1 MKRFVWASIIF
12 VMALLFQVGSVAAE
26 QSFAYQTN
34 VDGTI
39 SITRYSGQAGEVNIP
54 SQIDGQM
61 VTAIADEAF
70 MNNGLL
76 VSVIVPEGVVSIG
89 RSSFQGSYNLA
100 AISLPTTLR
109 SIGESA
115 FRSAGKLESIIIPE
129 GITVLP
135 DYAFDRCMK
144 MTEIL
149 LPSTLKAIGKN
160 SLAVTGITEIKLP
173 EGLESIGS
181 HAFYGN
187 AYLKSITLPNRISSL
202 GDFAFFVC
210 ENLAEVVLP
219 AGKLTTL
226 PSGVFNQCPNLS
238 SVAIP
243 KSVTRISDD
252 AFFTGSLRPANLKI
266 FAPSGS
272 EGEAFARRSS
282 LSFQSIAMA
291 NTVEMLVDGRNL
303 TNQTVAI
310 DLSSYARTFNIVAN
324 VKPDSFWPGVELSS
338 SSPKIASVD
347 VFGTVIAHQKGEAII
362 TATAVDGS
370 GAKANIK
377 VNIANLAKS
386 VSIEGDSSIQSEGRA
401 TLRAIVLPESSDNRS
416 VDWSVSDQNVAS
428 ISNKGVVQA
437 MDVSEKKNIVVTAKA
452 KDGSGVYADFEMS
465 ILPLVSEILLQ
476 SGNQRINNKDSII
489 LDMAAGKTSLA
500 VQSSIRPAD
509 AAQMLAWNSS
519 KPKVAS
525 VDENGVIIAHTKGT
539 TNITATS
546 TDGSKKTIS
555 FTINVVNLVKD
566 IIISGE
572 QSVASAQKITL
583 KATVLPEN
591 SDNNKVEWQISDESV
606 ARVNK
611 SGVVTARKTDVKREV
626 TITATAL
633 DGSGVSASFSLS
645 IHPLAQSVTISRDQQ
660 VMKNKESFELIVGS
674 SVKLDAVIDSS
685 DAIQSVNWKSSND
698 KVISIDENGL
708 VTALKK
714 GKATITATAAD
725 GSRKRATCEIT
736 VTNP

>member
-1 MKRFVWASIIF
+1 M
-12 VMALLFQVGSVAAE
+12 
-26 QSFAYQTN
+26 
-34 VDGTI
+34 
-39 SITRYSGQAGEVNIP
+39 
-54 SQIDGQM
+54 
-61 VTAIADEAF
+61 
-70 MNNGLL
+70 
-76 VSVIVPEGVVSIG
+76 
-89 RSSFQGSYNLA
+89 
-100 AISLPTTLR
+100 
-109 SIGESA
+109 
-115 FRSAGKLESIIIPE
+115 
-129 GITVLP
+129 
-135 DYAFDRCMK
+135 
-144 MTEIL
+144 
-149 LPSTLKAIGKN
+149 
-160 SLAVTGITEIKLP
+160 
-173 EGLESIGS
+173 
-181 HAFYGN
+181 
-187 AYLKSITLPNRISSL
+187 
-202 GDFAFFVC
+202 
-210 ENLAEVVLP
+210 
-219 AGKLTTL
+219 
-226 PSGVFNQCPNLS
+226 
-238 SVAIP
+238 
-243 KSVTRISDD
+243 
-252 AFFTGSLRPANLKI
+252 
-266 FAPSGS
+266 
-272 EGEAFARRSS
+272 
-282 LSFQSIAMA
+282 
-291 NTVEMLVDGRNL
+291 
-303 TNQTVAI
+303 
-310 DLSSYARTFNIVAN
+310 
-324 VKPDSFWPGVELSS
+324 
-338 SSPKIASVD
+338 
-347 VFGTVIAHQKGEAII
+347 
-362 TATAVDGS
+362 
-370 GAKANIK
+370 
-377 VNIANLAKS
+377 NIANLAKS
-386 VSIEGDSSIQSEGRA
+386 VSIEGNSSIQSEERT

-591 SDNNKVEWQISDESV
+591 SDNNKVEWQTSDESV

-611 SGVVTARKTDVKREV
+611 SGVVTARKTDVRREV

>member
-1 MKRFVWASIIF
+1 MKRLYWAGIF
-12 VMALLFQVGSVAAE
+12 LVMVLLLQVRHVEAD
-26 QSFAYQTN
+26 QNFAYQTN
-34 VDGTI
+34 MDGSI
-39 SITRYSGQAGEVNIP
+39 SITRYSGQEGDVEIP
-54 SQIDGQM
+54 SQIDGQR

-70 MNNGLL
+70 MNNGFL
-76 VSVIVPEGVVSIG
+76 VNVTVPEGVVSIG
-89 RSSFQGSYNLA
+89 RSAFQGSYNLA
-100 AISLPTTLR
+100 AISLPRTLR
-109 SIGESA
+109 SIGEGA
-115 FRSAGKLESIIIPE
+115 FRSAGRLQSISIPE
-129 GITVLP
+129 GITSLP

-144 MTEIL
+144 MTEIN
-149 LPSTLKAIGKN
+149 LPSTLKSIGNN
-160 SLAVTGITEIKLP
+160 SLAVTGIIEIKLP
-173 EGLESIGS
+173 AGLETIGS

-187 AYLKSITLPNRISSL
+187 AHLKSITLPNRVSSL

-210 ENLAEVVLP
+210 ESLTDVVLP
-219 AGKLTTL
+219 AGKLTAL
-226 PSGVFNQCPNLS
+226 PSGVFNQCPNLI

-243 KSVTRISDD
+243 KSVSRISDD
-252 AFFTGSLRPANLKI
+252 AFFTGSLKPANLKI
-266 FAPSGS
+266 YAPAGS
-272 EGEAFARRSS
+272 EGETFARSKG
-282 LSFQSIAMA
+282 LPIENVAMA
-291 NTVEMLVDGRNL
+291 NSVEMMVDGRDAA
-303 TNQTVAI
+303 NQTVAI
-310 DLSSYARTFNIVAN
+310 DLSSNIRTFAIAAN

-386 VSIEGDSSIQSEGRA
+386 VSIDGNSSIQSEGRA

-476 SGNQRINNKDSII
+476 SGNQRINNKDGII

-500 VQSSIRPAD
+500 VQSSILPAD
-509 AAQMLAWNSS
+509 AAQTLAWNSS

-583 KATVLPEN
+583 KATVLP
-591 SDNNKVEWQISDESV
+591 DNADNKKVEWQTSDESV

-674 SVKLDAVIDSS
+674 SVKLDAVIESS

-714 GKATITATAAD
+714 GKATITAIAAD
-725 GSRKRATCEIT
+725 GTRKRATCEIT